1 MKIYL
6 LIVNN
11 KNTKK
16 KVWKLFKVNNKSVD
30 DVLVSFLL
38 TLIIFHTFS
47 VYIIDFEQ
55 LNNDWDVFIFLH

>member
-6 LIVNN
+6 LVVNN
-11 KNTKK
+11 KNTRKK
-16 KVWKLFKVNNKSVD
+16 MWKLFKVNNKSVD

>member
-11 KNTKK
+11 KSTRK

>member
-11 KNTKK
+11 KNTRK

-38 TLIIFHTFS
+38 ALIIFHTFS

>member
-11 KNTKK
+11 KNTRKK
-16 KVWKLFKVNNKSVD
+16 MWKLFKVNNKSVD

>member
-11 KNTKK
+11 KNTRK